1 MNSERRPRFEQ
12 FLSLAW
18 YETLLRFIATFIAK
32 TSELLLAGGL
42 VVSTAN
48 FLTDGHVLDN
58 AGAAAAWAWVQ
69 ALALDSSLG
78 ISFYYVLQSLKQR
91 DWVKFALYLVLTG
104 LLTLVAGSITN
115 VDIFSHAIHTTMS
128 SALTK
133 LGFDVGLLSTLR
145 AIAVVGF
152 VLMSRLKDVSFKDL
166 YHAKD
171 TEPLA
176 PPPQPAAPVQV
187 LPDPFP
193 ASPAGEAARST
204 LTIEEVALLY
214 RSLHPSADGTDTVG
228 PRAVQVSSALSQMSS
243 EQPQPRQ
250 GEQAQTTREP
260 LSTAPESAL
269 PHELPAPQFRAEP
282 RLEPPAA
289 PVPPVTLGPGPTAPR
304 KAPLPEPGRGAGLM
318 REDRLEQAY
327 QALVAE
333 GAKVSARALAERAHV
348 HRSTCAEWLEART
361 IATPSPVPTSTEP
374 TGEERDQR
382 LQEPESLAQSDGSSF
397 PDDSASPG
405 DSAEMHPPGDT
416 SGRTQEHK
424 GTETNQEGR

>member
-1 MNSERRPRFEQ
+1 MNTKNHQRLER

-18 YETLLRFIATFIAK
+18 YETALRFIATFIAK

-58 AGAAAAWAWVQ
+58 PSAAAAWAWVQ

-91 DWVKFALYLVLTG
+91 DWTKFALYLVLTG

-128 SALTK
+128 NALTK

-145 AIAVVGF
+145 SIAVVGF

-166 YHAKD
+166 YNAKD
-171 TEPLA
+171 AETLTPPPPSAVLA
-176 PPPQPAAPVQV
+176 PAP
-187 LPDPFP
+187 PDPFP
-193 ASPAGEAARST
+193 VSPASKTARST

-214 RSLHPSADGTDTVG
+214 RSLRPSATGTDTAE
-228 PRAVQVSSALSQMSS
+228 PRVDQMSSALSQRSS
-243 EQPQPRQ
+243 EQRQVRQ
-250 GEQAQTTREP
+250 GELAQATREP
-260 LSTAPESAL
+260 PSTAPEQLL
-269 PHELPAPQFRAEP
+269 PHELPALQFQAEP
-282 RLEPPAA
+282 QPESPAV
-289 PVPPVTLGPGPTAPR
+289 PVPNVIPAPGPTATR
-304 KAPLPEPGRGAGLM
+304 PGPVHGPGLK
-318 REDRLEQAY
+318 REERLEQAY

-333 GAKVSARALAERAHV
+333 KVKVSARALAERAHI

-361 IATPSPVPTSTEP
+361 RATSSPVPPFMGP
-374 TGEERDQR
+374 TGEMSDQR
-382 LQEPESLAQSDGSSF
+382 LQKPASLAQSDGSPF
-397 PDDSASPG
+397 PDDNTSPS
-405 DSAEMHPPGDT
+405 DAAEMPPPGDT
-416 SGRTQEHK
+416 PGHMQVHK
-424 GTETNQEGR
+424 SIDIAQEGS